1 MTTIPT
7 GEIKIKVMQN
17 IWGGGGGG
25 GGQTRSIM
33 GDVQMENSFHMRD
46 TYCRE

>member
-17 IWGGGGGG
+17 IWGGEVG

-33 GDVQMENSFHMRD
+33 GDVQMENSFNMRD